1 MSDTGNDK
9 NYREHA
15 AGKCRRGPAASSQV
29 DSLEIEVA
37 RSFRHWINFAVSKN
51 AMINLSD
58 ANEPAGHW
66 ST

>member
-1 MSDTGNDK
+1 
-9 NYREHA
+9 
-15 AGKCRRGPAASSQV
+15 
-29 DSLEIEVA
+29 VA